1 MRLLPFPLLPVSEIN
16 AVGQPIAAVV
26 ATRASA
32 AADAAALIEAEI
44 EPLPL
49 WENEEP
55 VYRHRWKAGDV
66 DRRLCVRRACRACH
80 DRP

>member
-1 MRLLPFPLLPVSEIN
+1 MTEIN

-49 WENEEP
+49 WDGEEP
-55 VYRHRWKAGDV
+55 IYRHEWKAGDV
-66 DRRLCVRRACRACH
+66 DAAFASAAHVVRVTHRA
-80 DRP
+80 